1 MAAQEFEA
9 LGLSIMISLA
19 MLVLEI
25 AILAMYLSAL
35 RRKPSRQKL
44 EPYLIILYL
53 LICCSTAV
61 GFLVF
66 YGGEASNF
74 KASGQALVV
83 VCLIPNFAI
92 IFILIHSLG
101 FYKVRTQDRG
111 YASPC

>member
-1 MAAQEFEA
+1 LAAQEFEA
-9 LGLSIMISLA
+9 FGLGVMISLA

-44 EPYLIILYL
+44 EPYLMILYL

-66 YGGEASNF
+66 YGGKASNF
-74 KASGQALVV
+74 KAATQALVV

-101 FYKVRTQDRG
+101 FYKVRTQDGG
-111 YASPC
+111 YASPS

>member
-9 LGLSIMISLA
+9 LGLGVMISLA

-35 RRKPSRQKL
+35 RRKPCGQKL
-44 EPYLIILYL
+44 EPYLMILYL

-61 GFLVF
+61 DFLIF
-66 YGGEASNF
+66 YRGEASNV
-74 KASGQALVV
+74 KAATQTLVV
-83 VCLIPNFAI
+83 ICLIPNFAI

-101 FYKVRTQDRG
+101 FYKVRTQDRIT
-111 YASPC
+111 

>member
-9 LGLSIMISLA
+9 LGLGVMISLA
-19 MLVLEI
+19 VLVLEI

-44 EPYLIILYL
+44 EPYLMILYL

-61 GFLVF
+61 GLLVF
-66 YGGEASNF
+66 YGGEGSNF
-74 KASGQALVV
+74 RAATQALVI

-92 IFILIHSLG
+92 IFILMHSLG
-101 FYKVRTQDRG
+101 FRKGRTQDRTT
-111 YASPC
+111 